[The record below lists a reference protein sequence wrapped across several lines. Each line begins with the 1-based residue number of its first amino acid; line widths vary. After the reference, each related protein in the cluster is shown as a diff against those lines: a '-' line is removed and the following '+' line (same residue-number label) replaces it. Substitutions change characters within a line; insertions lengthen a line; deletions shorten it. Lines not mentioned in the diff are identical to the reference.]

1 VTRAWRV
8 MVRALPALA
17 AAATLLMPASAPA
30 HVDVK
35 PERAAAGDEA
45 RLTFEVPNERADDA
59 TRRIVIQMPAGVTS
73 VEALSLRGWRLTTRA
88 QSDGVRRATLT
99 APRGRELS
107 GEQRGRFRMS
117 VGLPRRGGATLTFK
131 VLQVY
136 DSGEIVRWIGP
147 AGTSEPAPTLRLTA
161 PREPPPA
168 EQPSDTETQPQT
180 ETAPATD
187 TSDEGGDESG
197 GVPIWAGIGLIL
209 LAAGAG
215 SALARRR
222 NRRRFEE
229 RYRS

>member
-1 VTRAWRV
+1 VRRAWLLAA
-8 MVRALPALA
+8 RALPALV
-17 AAATLLMPASAPA
+17 AATLLLLPGAAVG

-35 PERAAAGDEA
+35 PERAPAGDEA
-45 RLTFEVPNERADDA
+45 HLTFEVPNERAGDL
-59 TRRIVIQMPAGVTS
+59 TRRIAIQMPGGVTS
-73 VEALSLRGWRLTTRA
+73 VEALSLRGWRLTTRR
-88 QSDGVRRATLT
+88 QGENVRRITLT

-117 VGLPRRGGATLTFK
+117 VGLPRREGATLTFK

-168 EQPSDTETQPQT
+168 EQPSETETQPQT
-180 ETAPATD
+180 DTGPATD
-187 TSDEGGDESG
+187 TSDEGGDDSG
-197 GVPIWAGIGLIL
+197 GVPIWAGIGLML

-215 SALARRR
+215 TALARRR

>member
-1 VTRAWRV
+1 

-17 AAATLLMPASAPA
+17 AAATLLMPASASA

-35 PERAAAGDEA
+35 PDRAAAGDEA

-88 QSDGVRRATLT
+88 QGDGVRRATLT

-147 AGTSEPAPTLRLTA
+147 KGTSEPAATLRLTA
-161 PREPPPA
+161 AREPPPA
-168 EQPSDTETQPQT
+168 EQPSETETETQPRT
-180 ETAPATD
+180 DTAPATD
-187 TSDEGGDESG
+187 TSDEGGDDSG

-229 RYRS
+229 RYRG